1 MTDHNSL
8 HRNDKKHRKLVRSP
22 ERCEVEGGYVLPA
35 MLATKSPAS
44 FTAYSLASSLPLRN
58 PARTYEPFAV
68 FKGLDKADIV
78 SIPPSSSLPSSI
90 SLCRKP
96 SITIKQYSKNEES
109 APVSDSFVETLCRFA
124 VLLQFFF

>member
-22 ERCEVEGGYVLPA
+22 ERCEVEAAYVLPA

-58 PARTYEPFAV
+58 QTTRTYEPFAA
-68 FKGLDKADIV
+68 FKGLEKASVV

-109 APVSDSFVETLCRFA
+109 APVSESLFEFL
-124 VLLQFFF
+124 